1 MFRIVYTREARFL
14 RRFYK
19 DGTRTLARN
28 AGFNQED
35 EEVFTRWTL
44 LVVLRLLELK
54 RRNNPP
60 PSPPPPPPPPP
71 PPISKLPPP

>member
-35 EEVFTRWTL
+35 DGVD
-44 LVVLRLLELK
+44 
-54 RRNNPP
+54 PP
-60 PSPPPPPPPPP
+60 RSIASPCVEA
-71 PPISKLPPP
+71 SK